1 MNKKEMN
8 AIKTVYGMMNSESFT
23 EKEELLNSVKE
34 LGWKPVT
41 LNFAISKLKK
51 SGVIVEENK
60 SFKIIKELKLGETME
75 RTTYKTKKANYR
87 KEIKELTPEQEEF
100 KDLVNDNR
108 DELFGKKITW
118 VDENGMTFPLTIAGM
133 GDVTLRC
140 RFFLSKFMKSEPQT
154 GALVYIPWDEPN
166 ISQLFDQVEA
176 LLEPKEEVQ
185 ECVNFAQMIP
195 AK

>member
-100 KDLVNDNR
+100 KELVNDNR